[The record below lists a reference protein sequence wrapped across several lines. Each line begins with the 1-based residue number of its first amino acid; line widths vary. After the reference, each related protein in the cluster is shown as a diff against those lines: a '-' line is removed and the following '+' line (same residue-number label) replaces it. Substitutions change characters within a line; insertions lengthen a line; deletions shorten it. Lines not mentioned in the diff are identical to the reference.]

1 MKQYNN
7 KPNENEFHNAE
18 FVFMIISAMFL
29 LLLVYAIFPIFFLF
43 GIRDKK
49 DNSRLNES
57 FFPNNFIRDL

>member
-7 KPNENEFHNAE
+7 KPYENEYHNAE

-43 GIRDKK
+43 EIRDKK

-57 FFPNNFIRDL
+57 FFPNYFIRDL

>member
-7 KPNENEFHNAE
+7 KPYENEFHNAE

-29 LLLVYAIFPIFFLF
+29 LLLVYAIFPIFLLF
-43 GIRDKK
+43 EIRDKK

-57 FFPNNFIRDL
+57 FFPNNFIRD